1 MSMAVATDLAR
12 RAAAHPCLSVPPS
25 DPRLTSRHL
34 ARRALIYVRQSSPG
48 QVQRHPE
55 SARRQYGLAERA
67 QALGWTAEQITIID
81 EDQGKS
87 GAGEAAAHERSGF
100 AQLASAVGLGE
111 VGLILVLEA
120 SRLARNSVEWYRLL
134 ELAALDGVLIAD
146 EDALYD
152 PRAFNDRLLLGLR
165 GTISEVEL
173 HCLQARLQGAR
184 LSKARRGELRLELPV
199 GYVRNRDGQVEFDP
213 DQEVRTAI
221 QTVLAQF
228 ERLGTAKAVLRF
240 CREHGLRLPRR
251 LHGGPNQGEL
261 VWVKPTYQAIH
272 LLLTNPTYAGAY
284 AYGRRQRDAG
294 TTGLGARGPRRRFA
308 LDELEVLLEEHH
320 PSYLSWDQYV
330 ANRARL
336 RDNTRQFQSSRGAPR
351 PGQALLQGIVGCGQC
366 GCRMEPHYSPSSPAY
381 VCRSRTKRY
390 DEPVC
395 QSLSIAH
402 VDAAVSA
409 AFLAVIQPAAIDAVL
424 MLNQELAH
432 EQAQVARQWQLRLE
446 RARYEAERARRQY
459 DHCEPENRLVARE
472 LETRWNDRLRAVTE
486 LEEEYRR
493 EQRQGLAP
501 LTEAEYAV
509 LRSLVSDVPTLWQAV
524 ATTMED
530 RKRLLRCLVQE
541 VVLCRDAG
549 AQGAGGRTLIRMGW
563 RGGAWTDLDVHR
575 PSSGE
580 RARTA
585 ATMLERIQT
594 LAQQMA
600 DERIAEQLAVEGR
613 TTRQGLPWTASRVHR
628 LRLRYEIATTCPL
641 MPRHGQTRGD
651 GLVPLV
657 TAAAR
662 LGVVPSALIHW
673 GHRGL
678 LHLEQSRPGSPLWVR
693 LTEQEL
699 ARLDGTLA
707 RQGAGQW
714 TPREAARVWGLS
726 RPALWEQVRQG
737 AIIGYRRQV
746 GRRWQ
751 WRLSRARA
759 ELAGSPQLAVSRHQ
773 SCYR

>member
-12 RAAAHPCLSVPPS
+12 RAAAHPSLSVPPS

-67 QALGWTAEQITIID
+67 QALGWTAEQITVID

-111 VGLILVLEA
+111 VGLILVLEV

-381 VCRSRTKRY
+381 VCRSR
-390 DEPVC
+390 P
-395 QSLSIAH
+395 S
-402 VDAAVSA
+402 
-409 AFLAVIQPAAIDAVL
+409 
-424 MLNQELAH
+424 
-432 EQAQVARQWQLRLE
+432 
-446 RARYEAERARRQY
+446 
-459 DHCEPENRLVARE
+459 
-472 LETRWNDRLRAVTE
+472 
-486 LEEEYRR
+486 
-493 EQRQGLAP
+493 
-501 LTEAEYAV
+501 
-509 LRSLVSDVPTLWQAV
+509 
-524 ATTMED
+524 ATT
-530 RKRLLRCLVQE
+530 
-541 VVLCRDAG
+541 
-549 AQGAGGRTLIRMGW
+549 
-563 RGGAWTDLDVHR
+563 
-575 PSSGE
+575 
-580 RARTA
+580 
-585 ATMLERIQT
+585 
-594 LAQQMA
+594 
-600 DERIAEQLAVEGR
+600 
-613 TTRQGLPWTASRVHR
+613 SR
-628 LRLRYEIATTCPL
+628 
-641 MPRHGQTRGD
+641 
-651 GLVPLV
+651 
-657 TAAAR
+657 
-662 LGVVPSALIHW
+662 S
-673 GHRGL
+673 
-678 LHLEQSRPGSPLWVR
+678 
-693 LTEQEL
+693 
-699 ARLDGTLA
+699 
-707 RQGAGQW
+707 
-714 TPREAARVWGLS
+714 
-726 RPALWEQVRQG
+726 
-737 AIIGYRRQV
+737 
-746 GRRWQ
+746 
-751 WRLSRARA
+751 ARA
-759 ELAGSPQLAVSRHQ
+759 
-773 SCYR
+773 